1 MQKFY
6 ILKDKNGKILYE
18 LSSAVYSLKDAV
30 NLSNLCGGLII
41 VEKIEF

>member
-1 MQKFY
+1 MKKFY

-18 LSSAVYSLKDAV
+18 LSSSVYSIKDAI
-30 NLSNLCGGLII
+30 NLSNLHGGLVI